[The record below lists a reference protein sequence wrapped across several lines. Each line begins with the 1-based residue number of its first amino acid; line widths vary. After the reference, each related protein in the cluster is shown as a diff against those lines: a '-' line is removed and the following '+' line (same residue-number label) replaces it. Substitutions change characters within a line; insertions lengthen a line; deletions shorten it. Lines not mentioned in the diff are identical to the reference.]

1 MARVPVVTGPSVAPT
16 ALPAVFQT
24 SNAGLASFGGTQ
36 ADGLISSGV
45 QLQGAGDT
53 LSDLAL
59 KIQNDDNDRE
69 LKGLEASWRT
79 QLLEINYGD
88 GESPGF
94 YQLRG
99 QAAVNAEGD
108 RSQSIADLASQ
119 LESETTNPAVRDVF
133 SNWVA
138 EASDSEYE
146 TGFKFTMGERIVAND
161 DATTARLSSG
171 FDQVALDPAAGPE
184 TIAMIYS
191 ESLSVAGDHGWDP
204 DGEVTKVWRAEKT
217 DLMVTAMVNGALSRH
232 QPDKAVELLN
242 MYASG
247 MSGVRR
253 TELAASL
260 QSVTMDAFVQKFV
273 DELGEMYP
281 GNFPAQIEAAEEQ
294 MEPGP
299 QRTAAIEQILFERAL
314 VTSNLDYLT
323 KTMVYAEGEEARE
336 AEADALIDV
345 TNWYNLGVPESEA
358 LRKLD
363 AMTDDPIAH
372 AEYSAKISQ
381 IYGAASEAEKEDVS
395 GDAVAFLT
403 LYKDLP
409 PERQID
415 LAESG
420 LMDRTIT
427 PDVFDEVSRRINNN
441 QTMSNQLTTA
451 QTNEASSSVNK
462 YLANGG
468 LDGAPGL
475 YADWAM
481 ENPELAEA
489 LRAAGLERTA
499 KLLEHSFSFPVLVS
513 GEEAIAKY
521 FGLTT
526 SELRKNGDKHLLEA
540 KLELSES
547 DYNVLLTNV
556 ISAKSE
562 TGITPMT
569 TEMINKM
576 LSNTFDSFEWTA
588 KNHQEERGRVS
599 LEVDRQVQF
608 LTLARKGTPIVRDDI
623 QKIIDNVLSDINVG
637 GGFFTLGIFN
647 KDRGTYDAIQPGETM
662 RSDSGYLIES
672 EIYNY
677 VTELYYITSGED
689 ISANASVPDVGSPQ
703 FDRTLVAAQM
713 FYDLYSETPRNDDD
727 WAEAE
732 GMAAKEL
739 DED

>member
-16 ALPAVFQT
+16 ALPAAFQT
-24 SNAGLASFGGTQ
+24 SNAGLASFGGIQ
-36 ADGLISSGV
+36 ADSLISGGRE
-45 QLQGAGDT
+45 LQGAGDT

-69 LKGLEASWRT
+69 LKGLEARWRT

-99 QAAVNAEGD
+99 QAAVDAEGD

-119 LESETTNPAVRDVF
+119 LEGETSNSAVRDVF

-161 DATTARLSSG
+161 DATTARLSSA
-171 FDQVALDPAAGPE
+171 FDQVALNPDAGDE

-191 ESLSVAGDHGWDP
+191 ESLSVAANHGWDP
-204 DGEVTKVWRAEKT
+204 DGEVIKVWRADQT
-217 DLMVTAMVNGALSRH
+217 DLMVTAMVNGVLSRH
-232 QPDKAVELLN
+232 QPDRAVELLN
-242 MYASG
+242 KYASE
-247 MSGVRR
+247 MSGVGR

-260 QSVTMDAFVQKFV
+260 ESITMDAFVQKFV

-281 GNFPAQIEAAEEQ
+281 GDFPAQIAAAEAQ
-294 MEPGP
+294 MEPGI

-314 VTSNLDYLT
+314 VMSNLDYLT
-323 KTMVYAEGEEARE
+323 KTMTYNEGQEARE
-336 AEADALIDV
+336 AEADALRDV
-345 TNWYNLGVPESEA
+345 TNWYNLGVRESEA

-363 AMTDDPIAH
+363 TLKDDPIAY
-372 AEYSAKISQ
+372 AEYSAKVSQ
-381 IYGAASEAEKEDVS
+381 IYGAASEAEIGEAS
-395 GDAVAFLT
+395 EGAVDFLR
-403 LYKDLP
+403 LHQDLTD
-409 PERQID
+409 EEKLT

-420 LMDRTIT
+420 LMEETIT
-427 PDVFDEVSRRINNN
+427 GNVFGEITRLINNG
-441 QTMSNQLTTA
+441 QTMSDTMVRA
-451 QTNEASSSVNK
+451 QTNEASASVNR
-462 YLANGG
+462 YLATGG
-468 LDGAPGL
+468 VDGTPGL

-481 ENPELAEA
+481 ENPKLAEA
-489 LRAAGLERTA
+489 LRAAGLESTA
-499 KLLEHSFSFPVLVS
+499 KLLEHSLSFPVLVS
-513 GEEAIAKY
+513 GNEAIAKY

-526 SELRKNGDKHLLEA
+526 SELRENGDKYLLEA

-569 TEMINKM
+569 TEMINRM
-576 LSNTFDSFEWTA
+576 LSNTFDSFEWTD

-599 LEVDRQVQF
+599 LEVDRQVQY

-623 QKIIDNVLSDINVG
+623 QKIIDNVLGDINVG
-637 GGFFTLGIFN
+637 GGFWTLGIFN
-647 KDRGTYDAIQPGETM
+647 RDKGTYDAIQPGETV
-662 RSDSGYLIES
+662 RSNSGYLIES

-677 VTELYYITSGED
+677 VTELYYTTSGQE

-703 FDRTLVAAQM
+703 FDRTLMAAQM
-713 FYDLYSETPRNDDD
+713 FYDTYSETPINDDD

-732 GMAAKEL
+732 AMVAKEL
-739 DED
+739 GED